1 MVRRSVSLPWPDLC
15 PLAAVRHGGPAH
27 LPHLLLLRLRSQ
39 VCLRNGQLLLRY
51 EAKLILI
58 GEGNKAWSM
67 RPTDV
72 HSVCVKVK
80 LLISSSCEER
90 MRLWVSG
97 LESED
102 GEEVKLMLLHL
113 NRSHLGC

>member
-1 MVRRSVSLPWPDLC
+1 
-15 PLAAVRHGGPAH
+15 
-27 LPHLLLLRLRSQ
+27 
-39 VCLRNGQLLLRY
+39 
-51 EAKLILI
+51 
-58 GEGNKAWSM
+58 M

-72 HSVCVKVK
+72 RSVCVKVT

-90 MRLWVSG
+90 MRLWVSV

-113 NRSHLGC
+113 NRSHLRC